1 MPPMAQPYAKKSMG
15 EAASQKAIVTR
26 VESSKDATAAHP
38 TNLNVVQGHIT
49 KAELMKTEI
58 SAPDTPKKKQ

>member
-1 MPPMAQPYAKKSMG
+1 MG